1 MVYIHSYENNN
12 YRKTIWVYGLVKNSL
27 QIAFACNY
35 SIQGDAVYAKSLAEQ
50 TIQLQIE
57 LFINICGETFPVSCH
72 VELITK

>member
-1 MVYIHSYENNN
+1 MRLKLH
-12 YRKTIWVYGLVKNSL
+12 
-27 QIAFACNY
+27 IAFDCKY

-50 TIQLQIE
+50 TIKLQIE